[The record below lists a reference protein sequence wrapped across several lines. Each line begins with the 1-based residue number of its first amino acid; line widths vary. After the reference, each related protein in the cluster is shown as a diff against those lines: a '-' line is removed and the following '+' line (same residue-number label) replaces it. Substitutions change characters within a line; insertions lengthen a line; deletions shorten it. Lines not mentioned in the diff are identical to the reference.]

1 MTNEVRLPPGPA
13 AKYTSTEDLFT
24 WMNENLYTFGD
35 IYKAII
41 FGSNVYVVSNPV
53 YCEHILRW
61 NWRNYT
67 RSGQIVKRISL
78 LLGKGLIGSNGEFW
92 ASQRRMIQPAFTKTS
107 IGGMIP
113 LIISANADLLE
124 KWKMAAVRH
133 ESVNVTFGLS
143 CMVLRITL
151 VSIFGDDYP
160 IIAQHFEIFSENS
173 ERNLDIAQ
181 PVRLLKELIVR
192 IAAERRRDGKV
203 AKDFLGILMEAR
215 DRDKGQPMP
224 DAQLANEVMTLVI
237 AGHETTASILNWIWW
252 LLSKY
257 PEVQTKLSVEL
268 DRLPWGQLIA
278 METLPKYIHTR
289 QVIDE
294 ALRLYP
300 PLWLMTRRAIN
311 DDRLGDYFVPAGTEI
326 YISPYLIQRSPELW
340 EAPDLFDPERMDP
353 DIALRRHELALCP
366 FGAGPRNCIGELFA
380 RIEIQIHLMM
390 FARELRL
397 RCEHDGRPEVTTGI
411 NLLSKHDFIMLPE
424 LNSRTTQ

>member
-1 MTNEVRLPPGPA
+1 MTSEVRLLPGPA
-13 AKYTSTEDLFT
+13 AKYASTEDLFT
-24 WMNENLYTFGD
+24 WMNENFYTFGD
-35 IYKAII
+35 IYKAMI

-67 RSGQIVKRISL
+67 RSGQIVKRICL
-78 LLGKGLIGSNGEFW
+78 VLGKGLIGSNGELW

-124 KWKMAAVRH
+124 KWKTAAVRH
-133 ESVNVTFGLS
+133 ESVNVTFDLS

-237 AGHETTASILNWIWW
+237 AGHETTANILNWIWW
-252 LLSKY
+252 LLSRY

-268 DRLPWGQLIA
+268 DRPRI
-278 METLPKYIHTR
+278 P
-289 QVIDE
+289 
-294 ALRLYP
+294 
-300 PLWLMTRRAIN
+300 
-311 DDRLGDYFVPAGTEI
+311 
-326 YISPYLIQRSPELW
+326 
-340 EAPDLFDPERMDP
+340 
-353 DIALRRHELALCP
+353 RH
-366 FGAGPRNCIGELFA
+366 
-380 RIEIQIHLMM
+380 
-390 FARELRL
+390 
-397 RCEHDGRPEVTTGI
+397 
-411 NLLSKHDFIMLPE
+411 LLSIPPNLIK
-424 LNSRTTQ
+424 SRDSP

>member
-1 MTNEVRLPPGPA
+1 
-13 AKYTSTEDLFT
+13 
-24 WMNENLYTFGD
+24 
-35 IYKAII
+35 
-41 FGSNVYVVSNPV
+41 
-53 YCEHILRW
+53 
-61 NWRNYT
+61 
-67 RSGQIVKRISL
+67 
-78 LLGKGLIGSNGEFW
+78 
-92 ASQRRMIQPAFTKTS
+92 
-107 IGGMIP
+107 MIP

-124 KWKMAAVRH
+124 KWKTAAVRH
-133 ESVNVTFGLS
+133 ELVNVTFDLS

-151 VSIFGDDYP
+151 LSIFGDDYP

-181 PVRLLKELIVR
+181 PVRTPKR
-192 IAAERRRDGKV
+192 THRPDCCGTTAEGKV
-203 AKDFLGILMEAR
+203 AKDFLGILMEGR
-215 DRDKGQPMP
+215 DRDKGPPMP

-252 LLSKY
+252 LLSRH

-268 DRLPWGQLIA
+268 DRLPWGELVA
-278 METLPKYIHTR
+278 MDTLPKYIHTR

-340 EAPDLFDPERMDP
+340 EGPDLFDPERMDP

-366 FGAGPRNCIGELFA
+366 FGASPRNCIGELFA

-397 RCEHDGRPEVTTGI
+397 RYEHDGRPR
-411 NLLSKHDFIMLPE
+411 SDHRHQFA
-424 LNSRTTQ
+424 QQA